1 MTLTRK
7 TLAPVATVMA
17 VILCAFQIYATGGIG
32 VLVFGLTGAEILPA
46 GWNVFAGWCL
56 FVDGCIGFWAVTA
69 GMLGFCGIRL
79 SCGKPFFREKS

>member
-32 VLVFGLTGAEILPA
+32 VLEAPVLRA
-46 GWNVFAGWCL
+46 
-56 FVDGCIGFWAVTA
+56 
-69 GMLGFCGIRL
+69 
-79 SCGKPFFREKS
+79 